1 MSRNSLTDN
10 CPMTTNQIQEE
21 LNKLIGGVLVV
32 AAIDYN
38 IRDSCL
44 LLQLRVRIE
53 EEKDLTITLRL
64 DNNLKV

>member
-1 MSRNSLTDN
+1 
-10 CPMTTNQIQEE
+10 MTTNQIQEE